1 MKLETALRGSAFD
14 HSLLHLKPKL
24 DCLSRQPFCSKAF
37 VVCMEFWLGLA
48 VRYRLPRR
56 KWVESPSLEFV
67 RNLLLSRPLRLD
79 HLLFP
84 FSPNSTRRRMARA
97 ASGGVRDLSLTV
109 ARSAIDGINFAIW
122 LHWLIHDWVARS
134 IAGGAHVLFDFWR
147 HIEPF
152 MWPDWRPCGT
162 VE

>member
-1 MKLETALRGSAFD
+1 
-14 HSLLHLKPKL
+14 
-24 DCLSRQPFCSKAF
+24 
-37 VVCMEFWLGLA
+37 
-48 VRYRLPRR
+48 
-56 KWVESPSLEFV
+56 VESPSLEFV
-67 RNLLLSRPLRLD
+67 RNLLLGRPLRLD